1 MANREVVQSEIRNP
15 KSEIPGGRGMRLILL
30 GPPGAGKGTQAK
42 LLVDRFRIP
51 QVSTGDMLRA
61 AVRAGTPLGQEA
73 KSYMDRGALVP
84 DAVIIGLV
92 RERLQQPDCAGGYI
106 LDGFPRTVA
115 QAEALEKTLAALQAR
130 LDHVVSLEV
139 PTEDLVQRIAGRRTC
154 RTCGAMYHV
163 RFSPSQADGRCDA
176 CGGPTY
182 QRDDDREE
190 TVRRRLAVYAEQ
202 TAPLVSFYETR
213 GLLRRVPGTGEIAE
227 IFQRITAAL
236 GA

>member
-1 MANREVVQSEIRNP
+1 
-15 KSEIPGGRGMRLILL
+15 MRLILL

-42 LLVDRFRIP
+42 LLVERLKIP

-61 AVRAGTPLGQEA
+61 AVKAGTPLGQEA
-73 KSYMDRGALVP
+73 KQYMDRGALVP

-92 RERLQQPDCAGGYI
+92 RERLQQPDCSRGYI

-115 QAEALEKTLAALQAR
+115 QAEALEKSLAGLQAW
-130 LDHVVSLEV
+130 LDSVVSLEV
-139 PTEDLVQRIAGRRTC
+139 PTEDLVLRIAGRRTC
-154 RTCGAMYHV
+154 RNCGAMYHV
-163 RFSPSQADGRCDA
+163 RFSPSKTEGRCDA

-202 TAPLVSFYETR
+202 TAPLVSFYEAR

-227 IFQRITAAL
+227 IFQRIAAAL
-236 GA
+236 SV

>member
-1 MANREVVQSEIRNP
+1 
-15 KSEIPGGRGMRLILL
+15 MRLILL

-42 LLVDRFRIP
+42 LLVDRFKIP

-61 AVRAGTPLGQEA
+61 AVKAGSPLGRQA
-73 KSYMDRGALVP
+73 TQYMDLGALVP
-84 DAVIIGLV
+84 DAVIIGVV
-92 RERLQQPDCAGGYI
+92 RERLQEPDCSDGYI

-115 QAEALEKTLAALQAR
+115 QAEALEKTLAALHAS

-139 PTEDLVQRIAGRRTC
+139 PIEDLVVRIAGRRTC
-154 RTCGAMYHV
+154 RNCGTMYHV
-163 RFSPSQADGRCDA
+163 RFSPSTTEGRCDS

-182 QRDDDREE
+182 QRDDDQEG
-190 TVRRRLAVYAEQ
+190 TVRRRLSVYVEQ
-202 TAPLVSFYETR
+202 TAPLINFYEAR
-213 GLLRRVPGTGEIAE
+213 SLLRRVPGTGEIAE